1 MWGNIQSAVAFQ
13 PYRSEFLSFFLSVA
27 VFDLLFTIMREATC
41 YRRDAMNGRFY
52 IHFVFYTDK
61 LLGISGHT

>member
-1 MWGNIQSAVAFQ
+1 MG
-13 PYRSEFLSFFLSVA
+13 E
-27 VFDLLFTIMREATC
+27 MTC
-41 YRRDAMNGRFY
+41 YRGDAKNERLY